1 MNTPTDDPNVST
13 KPSDVSA
20 KPSKVS
26 VEKSKAKNPPQA
38 TRKTAKQAP
47 VGVDLDGAK
56 SRKNTVS
63 LDPYMHQIDALGIE
77 PLDLFDNTR
86 IELQPRMRLEV
97 VRQKALA
104 FREQMLATGKVAYY
118 KSVDLIRVPYPT
130 KYGLFGATTVPTPFM
145 HILNRLFV
153 VQFKSKEGL
162 KTLLFSP
169 SDIEANRETP
179 FFKNLSER
187 SGPIAPYLDKF
198 LAPRISTVEEALN
211 TIGIK
216 PEQVDYISYDH
227 LHTQDVR
234 RWLGSGDEPGIFPN
248 AKLLV
253 MKQEW
258 ISTQGLLPSQAY
270 WYCPN
275 GIAGISSNKV
285 VLLESS
291 VVLGEGVA
299 LIQTPGHT
307 EGNHSLVAHTD
318 AGLLVTSENGVS
330 ADNYAPLQS
339 DIPGVRKYAQ
349 ESGSEVILNGNTQE
363 SSVDQYISMVME
375 KTIAGPNKDN
385 PAFFNF
391 VPSSELTPYWG
402 FPGIKPTFSYGE
414 LEFGEVKR

>member
-1 MNTPTDDPNVST
+1 MNTPTDDPKVST
-13 KPSDVSA
+13 KLSNLVSEENESKKPVKKNQPATHKSA
-20 KPSKVS
+20 KKVES
-26 VEKSKAKNPPQA
+26 DTNS
-38 TRKTAKQAP
+38 KTA
-47 VGVDLDGAK
+47 VDRQKAASPDTYLQQLD
-56 SRKNTVS
+56 
-63 LDPYMHQIDALGIE
+63 MLGIE
-77 PLDLFDNTR
+77 PINLFDNAR
-86 IELQPRMRLEV
+86 IALQPQMRLEV

-104 FREQMLATGKVAYY
+104 FREQMLSAGKVTYY

-153 VQFKSKEGL
+153 IQFNAKDGL

-198 LAPRISTVEEALN
+198 LAPRISTVEEALA
-211 TIGIK
+211 TIGIR

-234 RWLGSGDEPGIFPN
+234 GWLGSGDEPGVFPN

-270 WYCPN
+270 WYCPD
-275 GIAGISSNKV
+275 GIAGINPDKV

-291 VVLGEGVA
+291 VTLGEGVA

-330 ADNYAPLQS
+330 ADNYSPLHS

-402 FPGIKPTFSYGE
+402 FPGIKPTFSFGE
-414 LEFGEVKR
+414 LEFGRPQ